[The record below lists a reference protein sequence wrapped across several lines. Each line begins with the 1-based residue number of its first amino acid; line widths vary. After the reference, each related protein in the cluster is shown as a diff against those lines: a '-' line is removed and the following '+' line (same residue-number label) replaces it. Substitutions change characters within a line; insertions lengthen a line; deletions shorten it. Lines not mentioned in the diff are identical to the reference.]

1 MTLEN
6 RAEKV
11 EEKVEKH
18 LKQAREDAKAG
29 VNLGLK
35 TGEHILKNM
44 SGFLAGLM
52 HTLKD
57 NELKVTLSFNKL
69 TLDGSISKTISLS
82 KKK

>member
-1 MTLEN
+1 LTLEDK
-6 RAEKV
+6 AEKI

-18 LKQAREDAKAG
+18 LKQVREDAETG
-29 VNLGLK
+29 VNLGIK

-52 HTLKD
+52 QTLKD
-57 NELKVTLSFNKL
+57 NEFKVTLSFNKL
-69 TLDGSISKTISLS
+69 TLDGSISKTISLN

>member
-1 MTLEN
+1 MTLED

-18 LKQAREDAKAG
+18 LRQAREDAKAG
-29 VNLGLK
+29 ANLGLK
-35 TGEHILKNM
+35 TGEHIFKNM

>member
-1 MTLEN
+1 MTLED

-18 LKQAREDAKAG
+18 LKQARENAKAG

-35 TGEHILKNM
+35 AGEHIVKNV
-44 SGFLAGLM
+44 SAILAGLM
-52 HTLKD
+52 HTLED
-57 NELKVTLSFNKL
+57 NELEVTLSFNKL
-69 TLDGSISKTISLS
+69 TLDGSFSKTISLS